1 MRITWVTRSF
11 LDYRIPLYRELAG
24 RSGVDFTLLTSAEDF
39 CTPVRVRHKAQEILG
54 DRVTFLAGERCIG
67 KPYDPEQR
75 SNSVRRI
82 FYQPGLIKKILATR
96 PDIVIT
102 DAFNHWTLPVLW
114 LRTHHNFRHIVC
126 YERTAHTER
135 NASRGKLRFLS
146 FARHWV
152 DAVHYNGVLCRDFL
166 LSCGYPAEKLRAGN
180 MTVDVDGFGRR
191 SAETSEQELAD
202 VRKLYGIGNE
212 MVFLY
217 VGRLI
222 PLKGLRELL
231 HSWWQW
237 CGGNRV
243 SAKLL
248 LVGDGP
254 QEEELRADCEKY
266 ALDNVVFA
274 GRCDYDSLG
283 ILYRLADVFM
293 IPTLEDNWSLVV
305 PEAMA
310 CGLPILCSVYNG
322 CHPELVRP
330 ENGWTFDPLS
340 PESLTGALQ
349 NAYLAR
355 ADLPEMGRH
364 SRRIVHDFSPEMI
377 ARNMLESCRM
387 LLKQPEMKG

>member
-152 DAVHYNGVLCRDFL
+152 
-166 LSCGYPAEKLRAGN
+166 
-180 MTVDVDGFGRR
+180 GRR
-191 SAETSEQELAD
+191 TWSKHWNYIRRAWNTP
-202 VRKLYGIGNE
+202 K
-212 MVFLY
+212 
-217 VGRLI
+217 
-222 PLKGLRELL
+222 P
-231 HSWWQW
+231 WP
-237 CGGNRV
+237 GNRIPPGV
-243 SAKLL
+243 VGTWPSAIT
-248 LVGDGP
+248 
-254 QEEELRADCEKY
+254 R
-266 ALDNVVFA
+266 
-274 GRCDYDSLG
+274 
-283 ILYRLADVFM
+283 
-293 IPTLEDNWSLVV
+293 
-305 PEAMA
+305 
-310 CGLPILCSVYNG
+310 
-322 CHPELVRP
+322 
-330 ENGWTFDPLS
+330 
-340 PESLTGALQ
+340 
-349 NAYLAR
+349 
-355 ADLPEMGRH
+355 
-364 SRRIVHDFSPEMI
+364 
-377 ARNMLESCRM
+377 
-387 LLKQPEMKG
+387 